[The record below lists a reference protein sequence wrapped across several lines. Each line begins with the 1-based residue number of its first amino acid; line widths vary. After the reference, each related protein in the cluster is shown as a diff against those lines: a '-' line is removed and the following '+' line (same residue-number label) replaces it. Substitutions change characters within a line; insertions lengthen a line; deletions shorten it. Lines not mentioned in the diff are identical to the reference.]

1 MQSSANPATV
11 DALEGM
17 LTREVGCGMGSIVF
31 LVDAK
36 EDVSKFEEWE
46 APKVVTP
53 TADAP
58 KAGGKR
64 KGGAKGGR
72 GKKGKR

>member
-1 MQSSANPATV
+1 
-11 DALEGM
+11 
-17 LTREVGCGMGSIVF
+17 MGSIVF

-53 TADAP
+53 TANAP

-64 KGGAKGGR
+64 KGGAKGDRGGEKQGVQEEYGGR
-72 GKKGKR
+72 KGRPGKGEKEEGLDQ